1 MDRKSMLLD
10 KFSINNGVLVWSKSD
25 CTRIKKGDVAGTKR
39 KNGYIYVNVDGKITA
54 AHRIV
59 WEMHNG
65 TIPDGMYIDHI
76 NHIRDDNRIENLRLV
91 TKIDNA
97 WNMTKKKNNKSG
109 VTGVSWDRR
118 SKKWRAQI
126 TLFKR
131 NIHLGEFNSFDMA
144 VKVRREAEEFYGFH
158 ENHGK

>member
-1 MDRKSMLLD
+1 MNRKRMLLD

-25 CTRIKKGDVAGTKR
+25 CKRIKKGDVAGTKR
-39 KNGYIYVNVDGKITA
+39 RNGYIYVHVDGKITA
-54 AHRIV
+54 AHRVV

-65 TIPDGMYIDHI
+65 SIPDGMYVDHI

-97 WNMTKKKNNKSG
+97 WNITKKKNNTSG
-109 VTGVSWDRR
+109 VTGVCWNR
-118 SKKWRAQI
+118 KKNKWRAQI
-126 TLFKR
+126 TIFKR
-131 NIHLGEFNSFDMA
+131 NIRLGEFNSFDMA
-144 VKVRREAEEFYGFH
+144 VKARKEAEEFYGFH